1 MKFSRL
7 GSWMAIVLCAAS
19 FTVGAATPVQSA
31 KNDKRIS
38 HQALQ
43 RFGQSLEAVRQL
55 YVDDV
60 SDEEILAH
68 AVRGMLQGLDPH
80 STYLDEKDLKGLMT
94 HTKGEF
100 SGVGMEVTMKDGII
114 VVVSPID
121 DSPAY
126 KAGVKP
132 GDMIVRINGKAVRGM
147 SLSQAVM
154 IMRGKAG
161 TKVTITVVRAGEK
174 KPLNLTLTRAK
185 IELKSVRSK
194 LIEQHYGYIRISNF
208 GDKTNQAAR
217 AALKQLQQDSNNQLY
232 GIVLDLRNNPGGLL
246 KASVEISDIFLDA
259 NTVGHDKKVVFTKGR
274 VKDMRMEG
282 KVDKPDLTGGVPVV
296 VLINGGS
303 ASASE
308 IVAGALQDH
317 KRAVVM
323 GVRSFGKGSVQ
334 TVLPLKDKK
343 TALKLTT
350 ARYYTPSGRSI
361 QAKGI
366 EPDVVVEALNIPK
379 DAKPEQNF
387 LVRESALNGR
397 LAAEKTVGKGQSDPA
412 LQQDSKLLQD
422 LLEKN
427 EDTAAKKPNLY
438 EDYQLH
444 RAVSLLKVMH
454 TTKAFGGKKEG

>member
-1 MKFSRL
+1 MKLSRL
-7 GSWMAIVLCAAS
+7 GSWVAIALCAAS
-19 FTVGAATPVQSA
+19 FTIGAVTPTQSA

-38 HQALQ
+38 HEALQ

-68 AVRGMLQGLDPH
+68 AIRGMLQGLDPH
-80 STYLDEKDLKGLMT
+80 STYLDEKDLKVLMT

-208 GDKTNQAAR
+208 GDKTNTAAR
-217 AALKQLQQDSNNQLY
+217 AALKQLQKDSNNQLY

-246 KASVEISDIFLDA
+246 KASVEISDIFLDV
-259 NTVGHDKKVVFTKGR
+259 NTVGHDKKVVFAKGR
-274 VKDMRMEG
+274 VKSMRMEG
-282 KVDKPDLTGGVPVV
+282 KVDEPDLTGGVPVV

-397 LAAEKTVGKGQSDPA
+397 LAAEKTVGKDQLGQA
-412 LQQDSKLLQD
+412 LQQDSKLMQD
-422 LLEKN
+422 LLEKAD
-427 EDTAAKKPNLY
+427 DTTAKKPNLY

>member
-7 GSWMAIVLCAAS
+7 GFWMVIALCAAS
-19 FTVGAATPVQSA
+19 FTVGAATPAQSA

-38 HQALQ
+38 HEALQ
-43 RFGQSLEAVRQL
+43 RFGQSMEVVRQL

-68 AVRGMLQGLDPH
+68 AVRGMLQGLDPY
-80 STYLDEKDLKGLMT
+80 STYLDAKDLKGLMT
-94 HTKGEF
+94 HIKGEF

-132 GDMIVRINGKAVRGM
+132 GDMIVRINGKALRGI
-147 SLSQAVM
+147 SLSQTVM

-208 GDKTNQAAR
+208 GDKTNKAAR
-217 AALKQLQQDSNNQLY
+217 AALKQLQKDSNNQLY

-246 KASVEISDIFLDA
+246 KASVEVSDIFLDA

-282 KVDKPDLTGGVPVV
+282 KVDESDLTGSVPVV

-334 TVLPLKDKK
+334 TVLPLRDKK

-361 QAKGI
+361 HAKGI

-397 LAAEKTVGKGQSDPA
+397 LAAEKTVGKSQPDPA
-412 LQQDSKLLQD
+412 LQQDSKLMQD
-422 LLEKN
+422 LLEN
-427 EDTAAKKPNLY
+427 NDDTAAKKSNLY

-454 TTKAFGGKKEG
+454 ATKAFGGKKEG

>member
-1 MKFSRL
+1 MKLSRL
-7 GSWMAIVLCAAS
+7 GSWVAIALCIAS
-19 FTVGAATPVQSA
+19 FTVGAATPTQST
-31 KNDKRIS
+31 KTDKRIS
-38 HQALQ
+38 HEALQ

-100 SGVGMEVTMKDGII
+100 TGVGMEVTMKDGII
-114 VVVSPID
+114 IVVSPID

-132 GDMIVRINGKAVRGM
+132 GDMIVRINGKAVRSM

-161 TKVTITVVRAGEK
+161 TKVNITVVRAGEK

-208 GDKTNQAAR
+208 GDKTNTAAR
-217 AALKQLQQDSNNQLY
+217 AALKQLQQDSKNQLY

-259 NTVGHDKKVVFTKGR
+259 NAVGHDKKVVFTKGR
-274 VKDMRMEG
+274 VKSMRMEG
-282 KVDKPDLTGGVPVV
+282 KVDEPDLTGGVPVV

-334 TVLPLKDKK
+334 TVLPLRDKK

-397 LAAEKTVGKGQSDPA
+397 LEAEKTVGKGKPDPA
-412 LQQDSKLLQD
+412 LQQDSKLIQD

-427 EDTAAKKPNLY
+427 DDTAAKKQNLY